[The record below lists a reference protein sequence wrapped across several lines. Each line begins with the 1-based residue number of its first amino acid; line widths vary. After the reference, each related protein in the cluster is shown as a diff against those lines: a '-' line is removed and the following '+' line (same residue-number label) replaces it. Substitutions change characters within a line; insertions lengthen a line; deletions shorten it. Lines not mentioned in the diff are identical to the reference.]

1 MKGGEKLVLPLQ
13 DGERR
18 PKTREPARGVLWPA
32 LKWIF
37 FTGGIRHVRA
47 SGMKFR
53 HPAEISDV
61 SGSTVKAD
69 DDLAGFDDHRHAP
82 LALGMLQ
89 HLGQLDFIL

>member
-1 MKGGEKLVLPLQ
+1 
-13 DGERR
+13 
-18 PKTREPARGVLWPA
+18 
-32 LKWIF
+32 
-37 FTGGIRHVRA
+37 
-47 SGMKFR
+47 MKFR